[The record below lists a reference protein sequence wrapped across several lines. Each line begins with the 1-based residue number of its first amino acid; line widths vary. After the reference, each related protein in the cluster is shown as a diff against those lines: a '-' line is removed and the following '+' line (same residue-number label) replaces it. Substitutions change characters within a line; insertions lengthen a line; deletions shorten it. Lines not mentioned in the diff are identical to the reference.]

1 MGQLDQASRAAALKT
16 PFGENVLVLK
26 SFTGT
31 EGLGEPFEFDIEAL
45 SEQENINFDGALG
58 QACSIKLKTYGQKER
73 FFTGILTNAQWVG
86 SEVGGQKPYSRY
98 NLVLLPWFW
107 LLNHSGTYRIFLEK
121 NVKEIIEKVFSDL
134 GFSSGTDFM
143 FRTTANYDMIPYCV
157 QYRESDFAFVS
168 RLMEHWG

>member
-1 MGQLDQASRAAALKT
+1 
-16 PFGENVLVLK
+16 
-26 SFTGT
+26 
-31 EGLGEPFEFDIEAL
+31 
-45 SEQENINFDGALG
+45 NFDGALG

-98 NLVLLPWFW
+98 NLVLRPWFW
-107 LLNHSGTYRIFLEK
+107 LLNHSGTCRIFLEK
-121 NVKEIIEKVFSDL
+121 KVNEIIEKVFSDL

-168 RLMEHWG
+168 RLMEHWGIYYYFEHKDARHTMVLADSRASHSAIPELPQLNFH